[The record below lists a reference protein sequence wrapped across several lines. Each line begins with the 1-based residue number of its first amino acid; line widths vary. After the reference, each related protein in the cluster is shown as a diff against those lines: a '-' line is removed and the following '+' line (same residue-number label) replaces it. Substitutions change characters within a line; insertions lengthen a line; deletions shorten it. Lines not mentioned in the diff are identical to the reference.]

1 MEEVLCSLP
10 LLHYLSISQI
20 TFDSCILNQ
29 IPAARGRVD
38 SKKSPTC
45 SKYMLVS
52 RYILLAIH
60 VRASQQR

>member
-52 RYILLAIH
+52 
-60 VRASQQR
+60 